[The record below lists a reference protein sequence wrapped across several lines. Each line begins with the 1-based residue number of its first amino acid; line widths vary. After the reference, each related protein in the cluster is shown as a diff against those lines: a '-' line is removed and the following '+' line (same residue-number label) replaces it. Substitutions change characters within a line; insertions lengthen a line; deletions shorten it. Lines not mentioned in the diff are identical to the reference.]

1 MSEDPFED
9 VFNLE
14 NGFYTQGYE
23 QGVKDGEQAGRIEGR
38 QFGMSTGYEKFLES
52 GRLAGRATVWA
63 NRIPNKSQSEQSQP
77 QGSDTAT
84 SATETKEHCT
94 LPPLQANPRLEK
106 NIRTLYAL
114 VEPDTLS
121 TANSD
126 EAVQDFD
133 DRVKRAQGKAKV
145 IERMAS

>member
-1 MSEDPFED
+1 MLYFFFTIKMSEDPFED

-94 LPPLQANPRLEK
+94 LPPLQGNQILFQR
-106 NIRTLYAL
+106 RTRMRRFRI
-114 VEPDTLS
+114 S
-121 TANSD
+121 TI
-126 EAVQDFD
+126 
-133 DRVKRAQGKAKV
+133 G
-145 IERMAS
+145 

>member
-1 MSEDPFED
+1 MSVDPFED

-63 NRIPNKSQSEQSQP
+63 NRMPNKSQTEQSQP
-77 QGSDTAT
+77 PGSDTAT
-84 SATETKEHCT
+84 SAYETEKHCT
-94 LPPLQANPRLEK
+94 LPPLQANQRLEK

-114 VEPDTLS
+114 VEPETLS
-121 TANSD
+121 TTNSD